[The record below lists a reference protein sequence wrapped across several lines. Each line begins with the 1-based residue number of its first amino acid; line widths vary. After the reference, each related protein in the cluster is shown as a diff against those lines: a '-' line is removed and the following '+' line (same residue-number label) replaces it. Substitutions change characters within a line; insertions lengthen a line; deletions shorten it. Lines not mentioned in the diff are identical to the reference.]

1 MTSKKTFFQK
11 IEGIPF
17 SIWAVSLA
25 IGLMAVS
32 VSMTFSISP
41 FFMTTVLGFSMFSLG
56 SIEGFCEGIAQIS
69 KLFSGVSGDYFRR
82 KKPTLLVGFSLAIL
96 SKRLFILA
104 GGLGSVIVS
113 KCMERI
119 SNGVMATPRDAFVA
133 DTAPADRKGACFGL
147 MMSFKAGGCV
157 VGSFLIGY
165 LLMFTHNYLL
175 LLWIG
180 FAAAVLSI
188 LVLIFFMKEKNPDK
202 IEENPS
208 VKKHKKKAVRISL
221 GDLKDLSWA
230 YWSLII
236 VASAYMCARFSDGFL
251 ILRMKELGASVALS
265 ASIIG
270 IFNFISVLCCFPIGR
285 LSDKINRDIV
295 VYFSILTLVLC
306 NICFIFASSV
316 TVGMLGVIF
325 WGAQR
330 ATSQILFCAIIADVA
345 PSRIMGTAMGIFYL
359 LTGVIAWGA
368 GSVAGWIAEISL
380 QHAFMFG
387 LAMSGLSL
395 VLHFIRSKTLKSNPP
410 VPALAEEHSELSQ
423 EAA

>member
-1 MTSKKTFFQK
+1 MSSKKTFFQK

-56 SIEGFCEGIAQIS
+56 SIEGFCEGIAQVS

-96 SKRLFILA
+96 SKPLFILA
-104 GGLGSVIVS
+104 GGSGSVIVS

-133 DTAPADRKGACFGL
+133 DTAPPNQKGSCFGL
-147 MMSFKAGGCV
+147 MMSFKTGGCV
-157 VGSFLIGY
+157 VGSLLIGY
-165 LLMFTHNYLL
+165 LLTFTHNYLL

-180 FAAAVLSI
+180 FIAAVLSM
-188 LVLIFFMKEKNPDK
+188 LVIIFFMKEKTQ
-202 IEENPS
+202 EEI
-208 VKKHKKKAVRISL
+208 VTHQKKTKPTRLSWK
-221 GDLKDLSWA
+221 DLKSLSWA

-236 VASAYMCARFSDGFL
+236 VASVYMCARFSDGFL

-270 IFNFISVLCCFPIGR
+270 IFNFVSALCCFPIGR
-285 LSDKINRDIV
+285 LSDKINRDVV

-306 NICFIFASSV
+306 NVCFIFASSV
-316 TVGMLGVIF
+316 TIGMLGVIF

-345 PSRIMGTAMGIFYL
+345 PTRIMGTAMGIFYL
-359 LTGVIAWGA
+359 LTGIIAWGA
-368 GSVAGWIAEISL
+368 GSVAGWIAEMSL
-380 QHAFMFG
+380 QHAFTFG
-387 LAMSGLSL
+387 LIMSGLSL
-395 VLHFIRSKTLKSNPP
+395 VLHFIRSRTLKSTLPL
-410 VPALAEEHSELSQ
+410 PAVTEDLSELSQ